1 MVAPCDVLAVGA
13 HPDDVELG
21 CGGVLA
27 RLAAAGRRVGIVDL
41 TAGELASRGT
51 VMQRRE
57 EARRAATAL
66 GVAWRACL
74 DLPDGALAAHE
85 PAQQAALVGVLRRV
99 TPRVVLSHH
108 GGDPHPDHGQAAEL
122 VRRALFLAGVGRLLP
137 ETGAPWRVSLVLKFP
152 GPRQLLS
159 PQVMVDVT
167 ASYPAKRAALAA
179 HASQFEPGRRES
191 EGTPATHLSSGYFLA
206 AIEGRDRA
214 VGNLIGCEF
223 AEGLAAEAGVSAD
236 ELAWLL
242 GVER

>member
-21 CGGVLA
+21 CGGLLA
-27 RLAAAGRRVGIVDL
+27 RLAAAGKRVGIVDL
-41 TAGELASRGT
+41 TAGEVSSRGT
-51 VMQRRE
+51 GMQRRE
-57 EARRAATAL
+57 EARRAAAVL
-66 GVAWRACL
+66 GVAWRICL
-74 DLPDGALAAHE
+74 DLSDGALAVHQA
-85 PAQQAALVGVLRRV
+85 AQQAALVGVLRRV

-108 GGDPHPDHGQAAEL
+108 GGDPHPDHVEAAKL
-122 VRRALFLAGVGRLLP
+122 VRRALFLAGVGKLLP
-137 ETGAPWRVSLVLKFP
+137 ETGAPWRVSLALEFP

-167 ASYPAKRAALAA
+167 ALYPAKRAALAA
-179 HASQFEPGRRES
+179 HASQFEPGREEG
-191 EGTPATHLSSGYFLA
+191 EGTPVTHLSSGYFLA

-223 AEGLAAEAGVSAD
+223 AEGFAAAAGVSAD

-242 GVER
+242 GGDR